1 MQEIISQIVAR
12 VQTIFSQL
20 GDQVRAAMEN
30 AAAGKAILAALDV
43 ILPVASGVLRIL
55 AVFVAILIIVRC
67 CRSIFREKPG
77 KEIWGWL
84 TLADGA
90 RLELCHWE
98 NALGRGKWAD
108 VDLDFPTVSRSHAA
122 LLRDH
127 KGNWTL
133 QPLQTKNGTR
143 VNGKKVT
150 TTVPVQTGDVID
162 LGGVGMEFYA
172 ISEAEEREQA
182 MRWGV
187 AERPLSP
194 GRTLGC
200 LMVFQLMLAV
210 QCLPGREKGEVA
222 MIAVAFGILMA
233 AMWFTYGIYRALK
246 RTAFEAETIAFFL
259 CSICFGITAAYSPK
273 SLLTQ
278 TKLLADDTEDQV
290 RVGRADVFQ
299 ERGVPRPLAKEAA
312 AGDGGHGAGLLEA
325 AGVGGV
331 LPDVVPGPEAIGDV
345 GLVLQDHP
353 APGPCRRG
361 HEGQK
366 AHVAGAQEGND
377 QQGHEEDEGRAE
389 VTHQGQTA
397 HAEAAEENGKDQ
409 ISPGKEPVQRGR
421 AGEDKG
427 DLHELRGLEADGAD
441 GDPVLGTEDAGA

>member
-12 VQTIFSQL
+12 VQAIFSQL

-98 NALGRGKWAD
+98 NAIGRGKWAD

-172 ISEAEEREQA
+172 IS
-182 MRWGV
+182 
-187 AERPLSP
+187 
-194 GRTLGC
+194 
-200 LMVFQLMLAV
+200 
-210 QCLPGREKGEVA
+210 
-222 MIAVAFGILMA
+222 
-233 AMWFTYGIYRALK
+233 
-246 RTAFEAETIAFFL
+246 
-259 CSICFGITAAYSPK
+259 
-273 SLLTQ
+273 
-278 TKLLADDTEDQV
+278 
-290 RVGRADVFQ
+290 
-299 ERGVPRPLAKEAA
+299 
-312 AGDGGHGAGLLEA
+312 
-325 AGVGGV
+325 
-331 LPDVVPGPEAIGDV
+331 
-345 GLVLQDHP
+345 
-353 APGPCRRG
+353 
-361 HEGQK
+361 
-366 AHVAGAQEGND
+366 
-377 QQGHEEDEGRAE
+377 
-389 VTHQGQTA
+389 
-397 HAEAAEENGKDQ
+397 
-409 ISPGKEPVQRGR
+409 
-421 AGEDKG
+421 
-427 DLHELRGLEADGAD
+427 
-441 GDPVLGTEDAGA
+441 

>member
-12 VQTIFSQL
+12 VQAIFSQL

-246 RTAFEAETIAFFL
+246 RTAFEAEPIAFFL
-259 CSICFGITAAYSPK
+259 CSICFGITAAY
-273 SLLTQ
+273 
-278 TKLLADDTEDQV
+278 
-290 RVGRADVFQ
+290 
-299 ERGVPRPLAKEAA
+299 
-312 AGDGGHGAGLLEA
+312 
-325 AGVGGV
+325 
-331 LPDVVPGPEAIGDV
+331 
-345 GLVLQDHP
+345 
-353 APGPCRRG
+353 
-361 HEGQK
+361 
-366 AHVAGAQEGND
+366 
-377 QQGHEEDEGRAE
+377 
-389 VTHQGQTA
+389 
-397 HAEAAEENGKDQ
+397 
-409 ISPGKEPVQRGR
+409 
-421 AGEDKG
+421 
-427 DLHELRGLEADGAD
+427 
-441 GDPVLGTEDAGA
+441 

>member
-1 MQEIISQIVAR
+1 MQEIISQIIAR

-30 AAAGKAILAALDV
+30 AAAGKAISAALDV
-43 ILPVASGVLRIL
+43 VLPVASGVLRIL

-84 TLADGA
+84 TMADGA

-98 NALGRGKWAD
+98 NAIGRGRWAD

-150 TTVPVQTGDVID
+150 ATVPIQTGDMID

-210 QCLPGREKGEVA
+210 QCLPGREKSEVA

-278 TKLLADDTEDQV
+278 TICLLMGIAVFLTLSVLRVIAGLEGHPVPPLAGGCADLLAAHLQRGLRFPHLRREELDLH
-290 RVGRADVFQ
+290 RADRLPALGVREDCLYFHR
-299 ERGVPRPLAKEAA
+299 RGHAGPPLCPAKS
-312 AGDGGHGAGLLEA
+312 DFY
-325 AGVGGV
+325 
-331 LPDVVPGPEAIGDV
+331 
-345 GLVLQDHP
+345 GLVLWLLH
-353 APGPCRRG
+353 GLSG
-361 HEGQK
+361 S
-366 AHVAGAQEGND
+366 
-377 QQGHEEDEGRAE
+377 DE
-389 VTHQGQTA
+389 
-397 HAEAAEENGKDQ
+397 
-409 ISPGKEPVQRGR
+409 
-421 AGEDKG
+421 
-427 DLHELRGLEADGAD
+427 
-441 GDPVLGTEDAGA
+441 

>member
-98 NALGRGKWAD
+98 NAIGRGKWAD

-259 CSICFGITAAYSPK
+259 CSICFGITAAYSPIPAHPDH
-273 SLLTQ
+273 LPAAGHRRLPDPQ
-278 TKLLADDTEDQV
+278 
-290 RVGRADVFQ
+290 R
-299 ERGVPRPLAKEAA
+299 AA
-312 AGDGGHGAGLLEA
+312 AGPEGHPVPPLAGGCADVLAAHLQRGLRLPHLRCQELDLHRPHRLPA
-325 AGVGGV
+325 LGVCEDR
-331 LPDVVPGPEAIGDV
+331 LY
-345 GLVLQDHP
+345 LH
-353 APGPCRRG
+353 RRG
-361 HEGQK
+361 H
-366 AHVAGAQEGND
+366 AGPALCPAKSDLYRPLLRLLHGLS
-377 QQGHEEDEGRAE
+377 GPDE
-389 VTHQGQTA
+389 
-397 HAEAAEENGKDQ
+397 
-409 ISPGKEPVQRGR
+409 
-421 AGEDKG
+421 
-427 DLHELRGLEADGAD
+427 
-441 GDPVLGTEDAGA
+441 